1 MRPIKPLEFAMLLK
15 SEYFSKILAEPAHKC
30 DEGGC
35 DQCDPITSED
45 VICSKCSEHAQLREN
60 TGTECCGGRSRFE

>member
-1 MRPIKPLEFAMLLK
+1 MTFMQIET
-15 SEYFSKILAEPAHKC
+15 FSKQAPECESDCADSEC
-30 DEGGC
+30 ETC
-35 DQCDPITSED
+35 NPITDED